1 MTMPNRV
8 RILYVD
14 DDAGLGRLVQK
25 ALAPGG
31 VSVRHVET
39 GGEGLRLLASEPFDL
54 VALDHSL
61 PDLTGLDVLQRIR
74 ALPSPPPVIYV
85 TGSDDARIAVA
96 ALKAGAADYVWK
108 DVQGHY
114 RELLGQAIDSA
125 LAQAKLKREREE
137 AQRQVQEAKDRAEL
151 LLGEVNHRVANSLAL
166 VASLA
171 RLQANAVQDEAARH
185 ALVEM
190 QARIVAIAG
199 IHRRLYTSHDVRFV
213 ELDAYLNSLVDEL
226 AQAINT
232 EHSHAIEVEADAGI
246 RVSTD
251 IAVSLGV
258 IVTELVTN
266 ACKYAYP
273 EDVRGGIRVSLRR
286 LAQDRLALVVEDD
299 GAGWRG
305 GGTPQGSGL
314 GTRIIKAMAGNLRS
328 QVVYDPQHP
337 GTRATLE
344 FEPTTPSV

>member
-1 MTMPNRV
+1 MPDRV
-8 RILYVD
+8 RVLYVD
-14 DDAGLGRLVQK
+14 DDTGLGRLMQK
-25 ALAPGG
+25 ALAPRGMA
-31 VSVRHVET
+31 VRHVET
-39 GGEGLRLLASEPFDL
+39 GGEGLELLAVESFDL
-54 VALDHSL
+54 VALDHNL
-61 PDLTGLDVLQRIR
+61 PDLTGLDVLARIR
-74 ALPSPPPVIYV
+74 AMPAPPPVIYV

-96 ALKAGAADYVWK
+96 AIKAGAADYVWK

-125 LAQAKLKREREE
+125 LAQAKLKRESEE
-137 AQRQVQEAKDRAEL
+137 AQRQVREARDRAEL

-171 RLQANAVQDEAARH
+171 RLQANAVRDEAAKH
-185 ALVEM
+185 ALIEM

-213 ELDAYLNSLVDEL
+213 ELDAYLNSLVEEL
-226 AQAINT
+226 AQAINI
-232 EHSHAIEVEADAGI
+232 ERSHAIEVEAEAGV

-251 IAVSLGV
+251 TAVSLGV

-273 EDVRGGIRVSLRR
+273 NEVGGDIRVSLRR
-286 LAQDRLALVVEDD
+286 VAEDRLALVVEDD
-299 GAGWRG
+299 GVGWQG

-314 GTRIIKAMAGNLRS
+314 GSRIIKAMAGNLRS
-328 QVVYDPQHP
+328 KVEYDPHHA
-337 GTRATLE
+337 GTRAALE
-344 FEPTTPSV
+344 FAPTIPPV